1 MEEVYNIQGVLG
13 ARTEVRSKLNKFFE
27 HHMPSSKAKPDSDR
41 VVSGRARLAAIVDT
55 VRQSPSSTTSN
66 NNNNNSSSGSGSRQ
80 KSRKNSRWSP
90 EMRPK
95 VSRRDASCDSD
106 VVNFAERRPGV
117 VTSRARIGRD

>member
-27 HHMPSSKAKPDSDR
+27 HHMPSSKAKADSDR

-55 VRQSPSSTTSN
+55 VRQSPWSTTS
-66 NNNNNSSSGSGSRQ
+66 NNNSSSGSGSRQ

-90 EMRPK
+90 ETRPK

-106 VVNFAERRPGV
+106 VVNFAERRLGV